1 MLIGITGGSGS
12 GKSAAARV
20 FAENGAHIIDAD
32 KEARTVTKKG
42 SPALSDIKKS
52 FGSEYIGDDCELQR
66 KKLGSLVFS
75 DRKKLDELNKI
86 INKYIRLDIDEKIK
100 NAESSIVVLDA
111 PLLIEYGLDK
121 KCDYV
126 IAVLADRDIRIKRI
140 TERDGLSYEDAENR
154 INSQKNDE
162 YYLEKADYIV
172 YNNHTEEDIKSQI
185 YKIIREL
192 KEKQ

>member
-52 FGSEYIGDDCELQR
+52 FGSEYIGDDGELQR

-140 TERDGLSYEDAENR
+140 TERDGLSYEDAETR

-172 YNNHTEEDIKSQI
+172 YNNHTEEEIKSQI